1 MMQNL
6 QSLPKKQHSRGRTY
20 LVIKTTKKALSGA
33 FFLDSV
39 TTRIY
44 TSDMTH
50 VIFIN
55 KRKLTMK
62 KILAILAMAVSTGV
76 FAASATIEYQDVNG
90 VQNTPND
97 QRTVNLTVREA
108 INQNFTGDVHFSNTW
123 NNTSTSDAVN
133 LFRTEGGLTGATSL
147 IGPLSG
153 YTRVA
158 LGQKFTSTTNFTYYS
173 VEPGVTMP
181 LGAGFNAKVGY
192 RFRNAFDTA
201 NNDTTRT
208 WRAGLSYDI
217 NKTNTVGLGYDSV
230 RGDWNQNIV
239 KVNYTRGF

>member
-1 MMQNL
+1 
-6 QSLPKKQHSRGRTY
+6 
-20 LVIKTTKKALSGA
+20 
-33 FFLDSV
+33 
-39 TTRIY
+39 
-44 TSDMTH
+44 
-50 VIFIN
+50 
-55 KRKLTMK
+55 MK

-97 QRTVNLTVREA
+97 QRNVSLTVREA

-133 LFRTEGGLTGATSL
+133 LFRTEGGLTGETSL